1 MTSVAPKIE
10 IKAVYQVFGEVVAVT
25 SDGVRVR
32 TALSDVPARR
42 AASCLL
48 EPAVGDRVLVAT
60 EEDGD
65 AFVLAV
71 LEQRD
76 PHATTIA
83 VDGDLSLR
91 SVRGKVSIAAQEG
104 VEIVSATAARIL
116 ANAVEVNALEALS
129 VLGGVVTAELG
140 KVKTYAASVDSF
152 FERLS
157 SRAKRSFR
165 TVEEV
170 DQVRARHIDYAASES
185 AHVHGENALVTA
197 HHLVKLNAE
206 QVHVG

>member
-1 MTSVAPKIE
+1 MESAARKID
-10 IKAVYQVFGEVVAVT
+10 IKAVYQVFGEIVAVAPEA
-25 SDGVRVR
+25 VRVR
-32 TALSDVPARR
+32 TSLSDVAARR

-48 EPAVGDRVLVAT
+48 EPAVGDRVLVAV

-71 LEQRD
+71 LEQRQ
-76 PHATTIA
+76 PGRTTIA
-83 VDGDLSLR
+83 VEGDLSLR
-91 SVRGKVSIAAQEG
+91 SLRGTVSIAAQEG

-129 VLGGVVTAELG
+129 VLGGAVTAELG

-157 SRAKRSFR
+157 SRVKRSFR

-185 AHVHGENALVTA
+185 AHFHGENALVTA